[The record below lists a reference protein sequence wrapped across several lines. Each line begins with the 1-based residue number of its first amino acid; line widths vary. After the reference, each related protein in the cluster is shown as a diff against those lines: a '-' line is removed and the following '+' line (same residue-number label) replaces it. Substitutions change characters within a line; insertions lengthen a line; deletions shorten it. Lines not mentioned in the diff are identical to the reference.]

1 MSKNEAVSPQDLPAR
16 GDASQARATSQ
27 AIVPA
32 QADALDR
39 RVEERSQAGVMG
51 RTFEAL
57 QYPNYRLWFA
67 GQLVSL
73 VGTWMQTTAQGFL
86 VFQLTHSTAYLGY
99 VGFAAGAPAWIFM
112 LYGGVIADRMSR
124 RNLLII
130 TQATMMVL
138 AFIQA
143 ILTFLNII
151 QPWEIVV
158 LAFLLGIANAFDAPA
173 RQAFVLELV
182 DRRALTNAIAL
193 NSGMFNAATVVGPAV
208 AGLTYAAFGAAWCF
222 TINGLSFI
230 AVIVALALMHI
241 QQIARAP
248 RHGRA
253 LDQLK
258 EGLRYTMS
266 HSIIRTLIA
275 VAAVGAL
282 FGSAY
287 ATLLPA
293 WAVDV
298 LKGDAMTN
306 GLLQSA
312 RGAGSLVGALMIASM
327 GPFLRRGKLLTIG
340 TIVYPILLILFAVTQ
355 VLSLSLLV
363 LAGVGWGTMV
373 LFNMANTLVQTQ
385 VTDEMRGRTMGVYS
399 LTFFGGMP
407 LGALWAGA
415 LANYIG
421 APWTIVVSAV
431 ISLALAA
438 VFWAFTPRLRTL
450 A

>member
-1 MSKNEAVSPQDLPAR
+1 MSKNEAISPQELPGR
-16 GDASQARATSQ
+16 GDAAPA
-27 AIVPA
+27 AVPTEPEGV
-32 QADALDR
+32 DR
-39 RVEERSQAGVMG
+39 RVEERSQASVMG

-57 QYPNYRLWFA
+57 QYPNYRLWFM

-73 VGTWMQTTAQGFL
+73 IGTWMQLTAQGFL
-86 VFQLTHSTAYLGY
+86 IFQLTHSTAYLGY
-99 VGFAAGAPAWIFM
+99 VGFAAGIPSWIFM

-124 RNLLII
+124 RKLLMV
-130 TQATMMVL
+130 TQTAMMIL
-138 AFIQA
+138 AFLQA
-143 ILTFLNII
+143 GLTFLNII
-151 QPWEIVV
+151 QPWQIIV

-230 AVIVALALMHI
+230 AVIVALSLMHI
-241 QQIARAP
+241 QQVARAP
-248 RHGRA
+248 RTGRA
-253 LDQLK
+253 IDQLK

-275 VAAVGAL
+275 VAGVGAL
-282 FGSAY
+282 FGLAY

-298 LKGDAMTN
+298 LGGNAMTN

-312 RGAGSLVGALMIASM
+312 RGIGSLVGALMIASM
-327 GPFLRRGKLLTIG
+327 GAFIRRGRLLTIG
-340 TIVYPILLILFAVTQ
+340 TFVYPVLLIVFAFVQ
-355 VLSLSLLV
+355 WLPLSLVV
-363 LAGVGWGTMV
+363 LAGVGWGAMV
-373 LFNMANTLVQTQ
+373 VFNMANTLVQTQ
-385 VTDEMRGRTMGVYS
+385 VTDVLRGRVMGVYT

-407 LGALWAGA
+407 VGALWAGA

-421 APWTIVVSAV
+421 PPRTIIVSGI
-431 ISLALAA
+431 ISLAFALM
-438 VFWAFTPRLRTL
+438 FWVFTPRLRAL

>member
-1 MSKNEAVSPQDLPAR
+1 MSKNEVISPQELPGR
-16 GDASQARATSQ
+16 GDSAQPRVPSQ

-32 QADALDR
+32 ETDALDR

-124 RNLLII
+124 RNLLIA

-143 ILTFLNII
+143 ALTFLNII

-158 LAFLLGIANAFDAPA
+158 LAFMLGIANAFDAPA

-182 DRRALTNAIAL
+182 DRRSLTNAIAL

-241 QQIARAP
+241 KRSVTTP
-248 RHGRA
+248 RHARA

-258 EGLRYTMS
+258 EGLSYTLS
-266 HSIIRTLIA
+266 HPIIRSLIA

-282 FGSAY
+282 FGGAY

-298 LKGDAMTN
+298 LGGNAMTN

-312 RGAGSLVGALMIASM
+312 RGVGSLIGALMIASM
-327 GPFLRRGKLLTIG
+327 GAFGQRGKLLTIG
-340 TIVYPILLILFAVTQ
+340 TFVYPVLLIGFAVTQ
-355 VLSLSLLV
+355 MLPASLVV
-363 LAGVGWGTMV
+363 LAGVGWGSMV
-373 LFNMANTLVQTQ
+373 VFNMANTLVQTQ
-385 VTDEMRGRTMGVYS
+385 VTDALRGRVMGVYT

-407 LGALWAGA
+407 VGALWAGA

-421 APWTIVVSAV
+421 APWTIIVSGV
-431 ISLALAA
+431 ISLAFAA
-438 VFWAFTPRLRTL
+438 VFYVFVPRLRAL

>member
-1 MSKNEAVSPQDLPAR
+1 MSKNEAIAPQELPGR
-16 GDASQARATSQ
+16 GDA
-27 AIVPA
+27 A
-32 QADALDR
+32 QAVVPSGAESVDR
-39 RVEERSQAGVMG
+39 RVEERSQVGVMG

-57 QYPNYRLWFA
+57 QYPNYRLWFM

-86 VFQLTHSTAYLGY
+86 IFQLTHSTAYLGY
-99 VGFAAGAPAWIFM
+99 VGFAAGIPSWIFM

-124 RNLLII
+124 RNLLMI
-130 TQATMMVL
+130 TQTAMMIL
-138 AFIQA
+138 AFVQA
-143 ILTFLNII
+143 GLTFLNII
-151 QPWEIVV
+151 QPWQIIV

-241 QQIARAP
+241 QQVARAP
-248 RHGRA
+248 RTGRA
-253 LDQLK
+253 IDQLK

-266 HSIIRTLIA
+266 HSVIRTLIA
-275 VAAVGAL
+275 VIGVGAL

-298 LKGDAMTN
+298 LGGNAMTN

-312 RGAGSLVGALMIASM
+312 RGVGSLVGALMIASM
-327 GPFLRRGKLLTIG
+327 GVFIRRGRLLTIG
-340 TIVYPILLILFAVTQ
+340 TFVYPLLLIVFAFVQ
-355 VLSLSLLV
+355 WLPLSLVV
-363 LAGVGWGTMV
+363 LAGVGWGAMV
-373 LFNMANTLVQTQ
+373 VFNMANTLVQTQ
-385 VTDEMRGRTMGVYS
+385 VTDVLRGRVMGVYT

-421 APWTIVVSAV
+421 APQTIVISGL
-431 ISLALAA
+431 ISLAFAL
-438 VFWAFTPRLRTL
+438 VFWVFTPRLRAL

>member
-1 MSKNEAVSPQDLPAR
+1 MSKHETVSPQELTGRGEGGTTRAAPAI
-16 GDASQARATSQ
+16 A
-27 AIVPA
+27 P
-32 QADALDR
+32 ADAEVSDR
-39 RVEERSQAGVMG
+39 RVEERSQASVMG

-57 QYPNYRLWFA
+57 QYPNYRLWFM

-99 VGFAAGAPAWIFM
+99 VGFAAGIPSWVFM

-124 RNLLII
+124 RRLLMV
-130 TQATMMVL
+130 TQSVMMIL
-138 AFIQA
+138 AFLQA
-143 ILTFLNII
+143 GLTFLGLI
-151 QPWEIVV
+151 QPWQIVV

-182 DRRALTNAIAL
+182 DRRSLTNAIAL

-241 QQIARAP
+241 QQVARAP
-248 RHGRA
+248 RTGRA
-253 LDQLK
+253 IDQLK
-258 EGLRYTMS
+258 EGLRYTLS
-266 HSIIRTLIA
+266 HPIIRTLIA
-275 VAAVGAL
+275 VAGVGAL

-287 ATLLPA
+287 ATLMPA

-298 LKGDAMTN
+298 LGGNAMTN

-312 RGAGSLVGALMIASM
+312 RGVGSLVGALMIASM
-327 GPFLRRGKLLTIG
+327 GAFVRRGKLLTVG
-340 TIVYPILLILFAVTQ
+340 MFVYPLLLIVFAFVQ
-355 VLSLSLLV
+355 WLPLSLVV
-363 LAGVGWGTMV
+363 LAGVGWGAMV
-373 LFNMANTLVQTQ
+373 VFNMANTLVQTQ
-385 VTDEMRGRTMGVYS
+385 VTDVLRGRVMGVYT

-421 APWTIVVSAV
+421 APQTIIVSGI
-431 ISLALAA
+431 ISLAFAF
-438 VFWAFTPRLRTL
+438 VFWVFTPRLRAL
-450 A
+450 S